1 MERLATSP
9 AVAPGWSERRQRAA
23 QLESRWS
30 FAGEMLRLYGRLLDT
45 QERAFL
51 ATRADRPAPVG
62 LARFIVERVMPD
74 VVEDTVAAG
83 PRPLAEAALARRLAG
98 GLEDAV
104 DRWLGGESQSPVEEY
119 LARAASAPVLEALG
133 AAAAGACRGA
143 SEPGGCPRCG
153 GRPQLSYFAES
164 AELLVTTPRR
174 LSCCRCGDD
183 WIHERMTCPACGERS
198 TDKLSIH
205 ADAERLPHLRAD
217 ACESCRRYLITVDLR
232 VEPEG
237 VPVVD
242 ELGALPLDLYMQERG
257 FAKIVPNLMGI

>member
-1 MERLATSP
+1 MERLETSP
-9 AVAPGWSERRQRAA
+9 AVAPRWGERRRRAA
-23 QLESRWS
+23 QLESRWP
-30 FAGEMLRLYGRLLDT
+30 FAREMLRLYGRLLDT

-51 ATRADRPAPVG
+51 ATLADRPGPAG
-62 LARFIVERVMPD
+62 LARYVVERVIPD
-74 VVEDTVAAG
+74 VVAATVVAG
-83 PRPLAEAALARRLAG
+83 PRVLAEAAPARLEAG

-104 DRWLGGESQSPVEEY
+104 ARWLGSESQPPVDEY
-119 LARAASAPVLEALG
+119 LARAASSPVLEALG
-133 AAAAGACRGA
+133 PEAAGACHGP

-164 AELLVTTPRR
+164 GELLVTAPRR

-183 WIHERMTCPACGERS
+183 WVHERMTCPACGERS

-237 VPVVD
+237 VPEVD

-257 FAKIVPNLMGI
+257 FAKIVPNLMGT